1 MHHLAILH
9 DRALSAW
16 ILNELRSQLKVV
28 AVKARGFVHNRKSIL
43 RDLDTFTRRTVF
55 SDELDIK
62 IAHYTD
68 EMLRSTSSVYIIKED
83 FERRGCERQI
93 RAHCV

>member
-1 MHHLAILH
+1 MTG
-9 DRALSAW
+9 LSAC

-43 RDLDTFTRRTVF
+43 GDLDTFTGRIVF

-62 IAHYTD
+62 IAHFTD
-68 EMLRSTSSVYIIKED
+68 EMLRSTSSVYIIRED
-83 FERRGCERQI
+83 FKRRGWRKANACPLCVSQLY
-93 RAHCV
+93 HC